1 MNFKTFG
8 NFVLLA
14 SFIALGVA
22 AYLYFNVHNE
32 AFAKQEIEMVLKRV
46 NGDRTGFSG
55 GASLA
60 AQKDKAE
67 SNSLIFGSVGG
78 LLLLIGLGVRMS
90 DKERS
95 EASKKC
101 PFCAELVKPDATTCR
116 FCQKDFP
123 LIPTAS
129 VSGPVE

>member
-1 MNFKTFG
+1 MNFKTLG

-14 SFIALGVA
+14 SFIALGIA
-22 AYLYFNVHNE
+22 AYLYFSVHNE
-32 AFAKQEIEMVLKRV
+32 EYAKQEIEMVYKRV
-46 NGDRTGFSG
+46 NGDRTGFTG
-55 GASLA
+55 GARLA
-60 AQKDKAE
+60 AQKERAE
-67 SNSLIFGSVGG
+67 SNSLVFGSVGG

-90 DKERS
+90 DKERL

-123 LIPTAS
+123 PLPTAS
-129 VSGPVE
+129 VSTPVE